1 MELRT
6 KETAL
11 GLIVLLAM
19 PALRAAGFEYPA
31 RHDHW
36 RGGCAG
42 MLRFTPEGVS
52 FSQVGGKKTKHQ
64 LTWTYG
70 YIQQLELTDGR
81 LIRLLSYK
89 DRPAL
94 AGKDQPFDF
103 TLDGSPDL
111 APLYKALTGNLDQR
125 FVARLGD
132 LSGTAQWQIP
142 VKRVRA
148 IRGSEGVL
156 AVFEDR
162 VVYKTAVTGE
172 SRTWR
177 DSDIRNVSSSGP
189 FDFALDSLEKGGTF
203 SFQLKQALDPA
214 QYEALWRRLNR
225 PRGLSLISTTKENP
239 R

>member
-1 MELRT
+1 MELRV
-6 KETAL
+6 KETAIFL
-11 GLIVLLAM
+11 MAILA
-19 PALRAAGFEYPA
+19 PAGLRAAGFEYPA

-42 MLRFTPEGVS
+42 MLRFSPEGVS
-52 FSQVGGKKTKHQ
+52 FSQIGGKKTKHQ
-64 LTWTYG
+64 LQWSYDD
-70 YIQQLELTDGR
+70 IQQLELTDGR

-94 AGKDQPFDF
+94 AGKDRPFDF
-103 TLDGSPDL
+103 TLDGKPDL
-111 APLYKALTGNLDQR
+111 MPLYKALSGNLDQR

-132 LSGTAQWQIP
+132 LSGTPEWRVP

-156 AVFEDR
+156 AVFPER
-162 VVYKTAVTGE
+162 IVYKTAVTGE

-177 DSDIRNVSSSGP
+177 DADIRNVSSSGP
-189 FDFALDSLEKGGTF
+189 FDFALDSLEKDGTF

-214 QYEALWRRLNR
+214 RYEALWRRLNR

-239 R
+239 Q